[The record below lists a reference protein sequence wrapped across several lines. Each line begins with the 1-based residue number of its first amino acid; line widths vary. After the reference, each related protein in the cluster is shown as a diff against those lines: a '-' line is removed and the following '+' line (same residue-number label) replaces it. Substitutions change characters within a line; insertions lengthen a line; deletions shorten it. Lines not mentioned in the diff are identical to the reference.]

1 MEPTKLVPLPS
12 FVFYTMHFFKVDI
25 EDLDRAFKVRKVFF
39 YDSFQILQQ
48 IKVRSF

>member
-1 MEPTKLVPLPS
+1 MEPTKLVPQPS

-25 EDLDRAFKVRKVFF
+25 EDLDRAFKVRKVF